1 MSRLGAIALV
11 LAFPAGAAWVRLT
24 SAHFELYTDIGE
36 GKGRAILERLELARH
51 AFAAAPGAPPASP
64 LPVRV
69 LLFGSARDFRPL
81 RPSEST
87 VGFFQGGPERNYIV
101 LEWAGE
107 ETGRVALHEH
117 VHLILNHATV
127 SLPRWLEEGL
137 AEFYSTLQAER
148 DAVVIGAPVVQHL
161 DTLRRSR
168 WLDANTLAA
177 VTRDSPF
184 YSRRE
189 LAALFYAQSWA
200 LVHMLSV
207 SEAYRRGMPRFAE
220 LLEQE
225 GAAAAFQ
232 QAFGK
237 TLEAA
242 LAGLA
247 RYVSEGRF
255 VAVRVALEPGAGRQ
269 TYRALPVSEEEAL
282 QVRAELLLDM
292 GRAEEAERLY
302 RRLQAR
308 TPDLPS
314 VHAGLGAVALSR
326 RDYAAARRHLERAI
340 ELGASDARTHFEYA
354 MLLRE
359 SGGPSEAVLASLRK
373 AVSLNPQFAEAH
385 FMLGGAL
392 LGRGRRLE
400 AIEHLKQAAAL
411 LPRQSSLWRALALA
425 LHESGRNEEARRAA
439 WRALQTAQTE
449 ADAEMARAAL
459 QKAGQ
464 AASPRATART
474 GVTTPSS
481 WEPRRGDKRVA
492 GQLIHVDCLSDVA
505 RLFVRVETRTVALL
519 IRRPSEVR
527 TGRGGQG
534 GLELRCGPQPGTLAV
549 VEYEARP
556 DPRHGTDG
564 DVVAI
569 ELQ

>member
-1 MSRLGAIALV
+1 MSRLGAMALV
-11 LAFPAGAAWVRLT
+11 LALPAGAAWVRLA
-24 SAHFELYTDIGE
+24 SGHFELYTDVGE
-36 GKGRAILERLELARH
+36 GKGRAILERLEVARH
-51 AFAAAPGAPPASP
+51 AFSAAPGAPPASP

-107 ETGRVALHEH
+107 ETGRVAVHEY
-117 VHLILNHATV
+117 VHLVLNHATV
-127 SLPRWLEEGL
+127 TLPRWLEEGL
-137 AEFYSTLQAER
+137 AEFYSTLEADR
-148 DAVVIGAPVVQHL
+148 DAVAIGAPVIGHL
-161 DTLRRSR
+161 ETLRRGR
-168 WLDANTLAA
+168 WLDAGTLSS

-184 YSRRE
+184 YNRRE
-189 LAALFYAQSWA
+189 LAAIFYAQSWA
-200 LVHMLSV
+200 LVHMLSL

-220 LLEQE
+220 LLDRA
-225 GAAAAFQ
+225 GAGAFE

-237 TLEAA
+237 TMQAA
-242 LAGLA
+242 LEDLA
-247 RYVSEGRF
+247 RYVAAGRF
-255 VAVRVALEPGAGRQ
+255 AAVRIPLEPGAGERIG
-269 TYRALPVSEEEAL
+269 RPEPVGEEQAL

-292 GRAEEAERLY
+292 ERAEEAARLY
-302 RRLQAR
+302 RRLSAR
-308 TPDLPS
+308 NPDSPS

-340 ELGASDARTHFEYA
+340 QLGASDARTHFEYA

-359 SGGPSEAVLASLRK
+359 SGGSSEAVLASLQK

-439 WRALQTAQTE
+439 WRAVQTARTE

-459 QKAGQ
+459 EKTGQ
-464 AASPRATART
+464 AGSPRATARA
-474 GVTTPSS
+474 GISTPSS
-481 WEPRRGDKRVA
+481 WELRRGDKRVV
-492 GQLIHVDCLSDVA
+492 GQLIRVDCLQEVA
-505 RLFVRVETRTVALL
+505 RLFVRAEKRTVALL
-519 IRRPSEVR
+519 VERPSEVR
-527 TGRGGQG
+527 IGRAGEGR
-534 GLELRCGPQPGTLAV
+534 LELRCGPQAGTPVV
-549 VEYEARP
+549 VEYQARP
-556 DPRHGTDG
+556 DARYGTDG
-564 DVVAI
+564 DAVAI